1 MTVIGWTGAWDNIVP
16 TVTFTAE
23 RKKALVE
30 RIRKRRYNFNHFDH
44 EMLGCAPVYDDK
56 VMCVLTK
63 AQFDDVMCEVYKD
76 IPTACCQDHEAVRP
90 LLHHQWDD
98 APAILRGEHGNHSSP
113 GNLREPGNR

>member
-1 MTVIGWTGAWDNIVP
+1 MTVIGWSDAYGNAIP

-23 RKKALVE
+23 RQKALVE

-63 AQFDDVMCEVYKD
+63 AQFDTVMNEAYKEIPRGQRLLPQDV
-76 IPTACCQDHEAVRP
+76 I
-90 LLHHQWDD
+90 DD
-98 APAILRGEHGNHSSP
+98 VPANGILYEKKKFYMEGEQNNG
-113 GNLREPGNR
+113 

>member
-1 MTVIGWTGAWDNIVP
+1 MTVVGWCYAYEGAVP
-16 TVTFTAE
+16 TVEFTAE

-63 AQFDDVMCEVYKD
+63 SQFDNVMDDVYKD
-76 IPTACCQDHEAVRP
+76 NPRGQRLMPQDVI
-90 LLHHQWDD
+90 DD
-98 APAILRGEHGNHSSP
+98 KPVDGILYEKKKFYVEGDNNNG
-113 GNLREPGNR
+113 